1 MKLKQLLQPP
11 KSAAGAV
18 GMVLVGATTV
28 QWSAALVAPIFKVVS
43 PAATSAWRFFI
54 GAVVLL
60 ALSRPKVFTWSRRQ
74 WLGALAL
81 GVATAFMNLCFFQ
94 AISRIYLGTAVAIEY
109 LGPFLVA
116 ALGKRTLK
124 HFLFVLIAAGGV
136 LALARPGGSISVV
149 GFLFAAGSGVGWAA
163 YAFASHFVG
172 DENEGFGGLAMSMAV
187 SAMITFPFLPSSVM
201 PMVHHGLLL
210 RMAIASVAAVV
221 IGFGAEMQAL
231 RRVPPSILSV
241 LLALDPAVAF
251 VVGFLVL
258 GQPIVGWDILGLAL
272 VIAAGVAV
280 ARDA

>member
-1 MKLKQLLQPP
+1 MKIKQLLQPP

-18 GMVLVGATTV
+18 GMVLLGATTV
-28 QWSAALVAPIFKVVS
+28 QWSAAIVAPIFKVAG
-43 PAATSAWRFFI
+43 PAATSAWRFLI

-60 ALSRPKVFTWSRRQ
+60 VLSRPNLRRWSKRQ

-94 AISRIYLGTAVAIEY
+94 AIARINLGTAVAVEY

-124 HFLFVLIAAGGV
+124 HLAFVLIAACGV
-136 LALARPGGSISVV
+136 LALARPGGNLSVV
-149 GFLFAAGSGVGWAA
+149 GLLFAAGSGVGWAA

-187 SAMITFPFLPSSVM
+187 STVICFPFLPSSVM
-201 PMVHHGLLL
+201 PMIHHGLLP
-210 RMAIASVAAVV
+210 RMALASVAAVV

-241 LLALDPAVAF
+241 LLALDPAMAF
-251 VVGFLVL
+251 LVGFLVL
-258 GQPIVGWDILGLAL
+258 GQPIVGWDLLGLAL
-272 VIAAGVAV
+272 VITAGVAV

>member
-18 GMVLVGATTV
+18 GMVLLGATTV

-60 ALSRPKVFTWSRRQ
+60 VLSRPKVFTWSRRQ

-81 GVATAFMNLCFFQ
+81 GAATAFMNLCFFQ
-94 AISRIYLGTAVAIEY
+94 AISRINLGTAVAIEY

-124 HFLFVLIAAGGV
+124 HFFFVVVAAIGV
-136 LALARPGGSISVV
+136 LALARPGGDLSLV
-149 GFLFAAGSGVGWAA
+149 GILFAAGSGVGWAA

-172 DENEGFGGLAMSMAV
+172 DENEGFGGLAMSMVV
-187 SAMITFPFLPSSVM
+187 STIITFPFLPSSVM
-201 PMVHHGLLL
+201 PMIDHGMLP

-251 VVGFLVL
+251 IVGFLVL
-258 GQPIVGWDILGLAL
+258 GQPIVGWDLVGLAL
-272 VIAAGVAV
+272 VITAGVAV